1 MQSCVILLNWNG
13 WKDTVECLES
23 VFRLACED
31 FRVVVCDNASTDG
44 SVEKIKQW
52 ARGELAAECANPEL
66 SGLTSPPVA
75 KPIQFREM
83 TREQAERCTGGCEA
97 PLTLIQTGGNLGFA
111 GGNNV
116 GLRLALINPD
126 CRYFWLLNND
136 TVVQPTALSAMLHRM
151 RQRPEVGLC
160 GSLNLSYY
168 NPQEVQAQGGKTYRR
183 WTARVRTP
191 AALTV
196 DELDGHPAPM
206 EYINGASMLASRE
219 FLEGVGLMEESYFLY
234 FEELDWAMRARGK
247 FDLAY
252 ARDSVIYHKEG
263 ASIGSHPDR
272 RKRSAASDQ
281 YLSRSRVL
289 FTKRFF
295 PWALPSVL
303 AWTCLAATYRLC
315 RGDGKRAMSMFPSM
329 WEGLTTPVGS
339 RARDLPR

>member
-13 WKDTVECLES
+13 WNDTVECLES

-44 SVEKIKQW
+44 SWEKIRQW
-52 ARGELAAECANPEL
+52 ARGELAADCANPQM

-75 KPIQFREM
+75 KPIECVEM
-83 TREQAERCTGGCEA
+83 TREQAERRCGGWET

-116 GLRLALINPD
+116 GLRLALSDSD

-136 TVVQPTALSAMLHRM
+136 TVVQPNALSAMVRLM
-151 RQRPEVGLC
+151 QQRPEVGLC

-168 NPQEVQAQGGKTYRR
+168 NPKEVQAQGGRTYRR
-183 WTARVRTP
+183 WTARVRALP
-191 AALTV
+191 ALTV
-196 DELDGHPAPM
+196 DELASTAPPM
-206 EYINGASMLASRE
+206 EFVNGASMLASRD
-219 FLEGVGLMEESYFLY
+219 FLETVGLMEESYFLF

-247 FDLAY
+247 FEMGY

-263 ASIGSHPDR
+263 ATTGSNPDR
-272 RKRSAASDQ
+272 VKRSAVSDQ

-295 PWALPSVL
+295 PWALPSVV
-303 AWTCLAATYRLC
+303 AWTCLAAAHRLC
-315 RGDGKRAMSMFPSM
+315 RGDRKRATGMISFL
-329 WEGLTTPVGS
+329 WQGLRS
-339 RARDLPR
+339 